1 MFVIPKLICNFVAKT
16 DVVMPKTAKKIKL
29 VYLTP
34 ALYMAGGVER
44 VLTLK
49 ANYFAEHYDY
59 DITIILT
66 EGKDK
71 PFFYPLSPKIKVIN
85 LDINF
90 EELWTCSFVKK
101 IFVYLKKQRLYRKLV
116 ETELMRLRP
125 DVTIS
130 LLRREI
136 NFLTGIKDGSKKI
149 GELHVNRAN
158 YRNFE
163 SGDSNF
169 FKNIFAKF
177 WMRSLVSKLKK
188 LDRFVVLTH
197 EDRQS
202 WSELSNI
209 SVIPDPLSFVP
220 TCVSTLTEKRVIA
233 VGRYVYQ
240 KGFDLLLQAW
250 SKIEKQKPDWQL
262 AVFGDGDRTPYEL
275 LMSQLRIDAS
285 RCHLNGPTTNIQQ
298 EYANSSLFVF
308 SSRFEGFGMV
318 LVEAMAC
325 GLPVVSF
332 DCPCGPK
339 DIISDGEDGVL
350 VEKGNVDAL
359 ASSLIRLTN
368 NDTIRHSMS
377 IKGIRNVRRF
387 NIESISEQWKVLFCS
402 LDSSK

>member
-1 MFVIPKLICNFVAKT
+1 MEQKPL
-16 DVVMPKTAKKIKL
+16 KI

-49 ANYFAEHYDY
+49 ANYFAEHFGY

-71 PFFYPLSPKIKVIN
+71 PLFYPISDKIKVVN

-90 EELWTCSFVKK
+90 EELWTCSFAKK
-101 IFVYLKKQRLYRKLV
+101 IFVYLKKQRQFKKALTK
-116 ETELMRLRP
+116 ELMRLRP
-125 DVTIS
+125 DITIS

-136 NFLTGIKDGSKKI
+136 NFLNDIKDGSRKI

-163 SGDSNF
+163 ANDSNCA
-169 FKNIFAKF
+169 KSLFAKF
-177 WMRSLVSKLKK
+177 WMRSLVSHLKK
-188 LDRFVVLTH
+188 LDRFVVLTE
-197 EDRQS
+197 EDKS
-202 WSELSNI
+202 AWPELQNI
-209 SVIPDPLSFVP
+209 CVIPDPLSFSP
-220 TCVSTLTEKRVIA
+220 TQHSLLTEKRVIA

-250 SKIEKQKPDWQL
+250 TIIEKQFPDWEL
-262 AVFGDGDRTPYEL
+262 VVFGDGNREPYEHQMKEL
-275 LMSQLRIDAS
+275 GIDRK
-285 RCHLNGPTTNIQQ
+285 RCHLNGPTADIQK
-298 EYANSSLFVF
+298 EYVNSSVFAF

-332 DCPCGPK
+332 ACPCGPQ
-339 DIISDGEDGVL
+339 DIVRNGEDGFL
-350 VEKGNVDAL
+350 VANGNVDDL
-359 ASSLIRLTN
+359 AQQLIKLMADDNLRTAFAH
-368 NDTIRHSMS
+368 RAYQ
-377 IKGIRNVRRF
+377 NVQRF
-387 NIESISEQWKVLFCS
+387 NMEHIALRWKSLFESCVKR
-402 LDSSK
+402 

>member
-1 MFVIPKLICNFVAKT
+1 
-16 DVVMPKTAKKIKL
+16 MPKTAKKLKL

-49 ANYFAEHYDY
+49 ANYFAEHDDY

-71 PFFYPLSPKIKVIN
+71 PFFYPLSSKIKVVN

-90 EELWTCSFVKK
+90 EELWNCSFIKK
-101 IFVYLKKQRLYRKLV
+101 IYVYLKKQRRYRKMV
-116 ETELMRLRP
+116 EAELMRIRP
-125 DVTIS
+125 DITIS

-136 NFLTGIKDGSKKI
+136 NFINDIKDGSRKI

-163 SGDSNF
+163 ADDANCV
-169 FKNIFAKF
+169 KKIFAKF
-177 WMRSLVSKLKK
+177 WMRNLVSKLKK
-188 LDRFVVLTH
+188 LDGFVVLTN
-197 EDRQS
+197 EDRQA
-202 WSELSNI
+202 WPELSNV

-220 TCVSTLTEKRVIA
+220 TQISMMTEKRVIA

-250 SKIEKQKPDWQL
+250 AKVEKKHLDWQL
-262 AVFGDGDRTPYEL
+262 AVFGDGDRTQYQNQMHEL
-275 LMSQLRIDAS
+275 GIDSS
-285 RCHLNGPTTNIQQ
+285 RCHLNGATSNIQQ
-298 EYANSSLFVF
+298 EYVNSSLFVF

-332 DCPCGPK
+332 ACPCGPK
-339 DIISDGEDGVL
+339 DIVKDGEDGIL
-350 VEKGNVDAL
+350 VENGNIEAM
-359 ASSLIRLTN
+359 AEGMSRLMSDETL
-368 NDTIRHSMS
+368 RRSMS
-377 IKGIRNVRRF
+377 QSGKNNVKRF
-387 NIESISEQWKVLFCS
+387 NIEQIANRWRTLFESIV
-402 LDSSK
+402 

>member
-1 MFVIPKLICNFVAKT
+1 MSENKL
-16 DVVMPKTAKKIKL
+16 KL

-49 ANYFAEHYDY
+49 ANYFADYYDY

-90 EELWTCSFVKK
+90 EELWGYSFIKK

-169 FKNIFAKF
+169 FKTIFAKF
-177 WMRSLVSKLKK
+177 WMRNLVSKLKK
-188 LDRFVVLTH
+188 LDSFVVLTH
-197 EDRQS
+197 EDKQS
-202 WSELSNI
+202 WPELSNI

-250 SKIEKQKPDWQL
+250 SEIEKQYPDWQL
-262 AVFGDGDRTPYEL
+262 AIYGDGNRTPYEML
-275 LMSQLRIDAS
+275 VRQLGIEAS
-285 RCHLNGPTTNIQQ
+285 RCHLNGPTTDIQQ

-318 LVEAMAC
+318 LIEAMAC

-332 DCPCGPK
+332 ACPCGPK
-339 DIISDGEDGVL
+339 DIILDGENGL
-350 VEKGNVDAL
+350 LIENGNVDAL
-359 ASSLIRLTN
+359 ADGLSRLMSDDQLRN
-368 NDTIRHSMS
+368 SMS
-377 IKGIRNVRRF
+377 QVGLDSVQRF
-387 NIESISEQWKVLFCS
+387 NISKITERWNVLFD
-402 LDSSK
+402 L